1 MKPSEIVIS
10 DTVISDQHSA
20 IVLQPGI
27 QALNLPTMSV
37 ASQAASILRGWLHP
51 VRSVRSNQLD
61 PGSSQLLI
69 QWITI
74 ISSITDQPLRS
85 FHDKSRCESCFH
97 KGDFMRRSRRN
108 VDGDRKTMAVCQRH
122 DLRTFAPLGLSNCPP
137 PFLAT
142 TKKPSMKHSD
152 RSRSPRSFKSFASA
166 CKIFS
171 STPSFRHS
179 WKRRWQVAGEGY
191 RSGRSCQAAPVRST
205 HKMPASTS
213 RLSHLGRPFPS
224 SLGSFSGIKGSR
236 IAHCSSVRSIGHAP
250 IGSMTDSNHF

>member
-1 MKPSEIVIS
+1 MNPSKVVLS
-10 DTVISDQHSA
+10 DTVISNQHSA

-27 QALNLPTMSV
+27 QALDLPTSAV
-37 ASQAASILRGWLHP
+37 SSQLASILRSGFDP
-51 VRSVRSNQLD
+51 VRSMRCDQFNAL
-61 PGSSQLLI
+61 GSQLLI
-69 QWITI
+69 QRIAI
-74 ISSITDQPLRS
+74 ISPIANQPLRN

-152 RSRSPRSFKSFASA
+152 RSRSPRSFKSLASA

-171 STPSFRHS
+171 STPSFLHS
-179 WKRRWQVAGEGY
+179 WKRRWQVAGDGY
-191 RSGRSCQAAPVRST
+191 RSGKSCQAAPVRST

-213 RLSHLGRPFPS
+213 RLSTLGRPLPS
-224 SLGSFSGIKGSR
+224 SLGSFSGIKGFR

-250 IGSMTDSNHF
+250 SRSMTYSNHF